1 MEDANDTIRFRTIWI
16 SDVHLGTRD
25 CRAEALLE
33 FLRTHESDT
42 LYLVGDLFDGVRMR
56 RSWFWLQSHNDV
68 VQKLLRKA
76 RKGTRV
82 LFLPGNHDEFARAY
96 VGHHFGGIEVAADD
110 VHVTADGRRL
120 WVVHGDRFD
129 PVETTQSWVRPIAY
143 GFAWV
148 LGRLGVPAA
157 WRLVRPLLGRPYR
170 SLARYLKERANDA
183 MAALIDFER
192 IATSEA
198 RARGLDGVVCGHT
211 HVPRT
216 RTIDGTLYLNDGDW
230 VSSCTALVE
239 NFDGT
244 IELIRPRPSEPRPVA
259 APAALRPDAAL
270 SVR

>member
-1 MEDANDTIRFRTIWI
+1 MEDDGDTLRFRTIWI
-16 SDVHLGTRD
+16 ADVHLGTRE

-42 LYLVGDLFDGVRMR
+42 LYLVGDVFDGVRLR

-96 VGHHFGGIEVAADD
+96 TGHHFGGIEVAEDD

-129 PVETTQSWVRPIAY
+129 PVETTQSWLRPIAY

-148 LGRLGVPAA
+148 LSKLGVPTA
-157 WRLVRPLLGRPYR
+157 WRMVRPLLGRPYR

-192 IATSEA
+192 TATTEA
-198 RARGLDGVVCGHT
+198 RRRGLDGVVCGHT

-239 NFDGT
+239 HFDGRL
-244 IELIRPRPSEPRPVA
+244 ELIRARSEVPARPPAEREPAGAR
-259 APAALRPDAAL
+259 
-270 SVR
+270 